1 MISAMRKSIRLY
13 GHYVSINIRS
23 MMQYKT
29 SFFLT
34 TLGQFFVSFNVFL
47 GIFFMFRRFQ
57 KVEGFTYS
65 EVLLCFAVVLLEF
78 SVAEMIA
85 RGFDSFSG
93 MVRSGSF
100 DLVLIRPRNEI
111 LQVLGSKFELTRIGR
126 MIQAVVMFVYAVI
139 HCGVEWSLV
148 KVLTVI
154 FMVIG
159 GTAVFFGLF
168 LIYAALCFFTL
179 EGLEFMNVF
188 TDGAREFGKYPIG
201 IYGKKMLLFTTF
213 IIPYALV
220 QYYPLLFVLGRT
232 DNVMFM
238 VIPWCAVL
246 FLVPC
251 YVLWR
256 FGVRHYTSSGS

>member
-1 MISAMRKSIRLY
+1 
-13 GHYVSINIRS
+13 
-23 MMQYKT
+23 
-29 SFFLT
+29 
-34 TLGQFFVSFNVFL
+34 
-47 GIFFMFRRFQ
+47 
-57 KVEGFTYS
+57 
-65 EVLLCFAVVLLEF
+65 
-78 SVAEMIA
+78 
-85 RGFDSFSG
+85 
-93 MVRSGSF
+93 
-100 DLVLIRPRNEI
+100 
-111 LQVLGSKFELTRIGR
+111 

-139 HCGVEWSLV
+139 HCGVEWTFA
-148 KVLTVI
+148 KVITVL

-159 GTAVFFGLF
+159 GTAVFSGLF

-232 DNVMFM
+232 DNVFFI
-238 VIPWCAVL
+238 VIPLFALL
-246 FLVPC
+246 FLLPC

>member
-47 GIFFMFRRFQ
+47 GIYFMFRRFQ

-78 SVAEMIA
+78 SMAEMIA

-100 DLVLIRPRNEI
+100 DLVLVRPRNEI

-139 HCGVEWSLV
+139 HCSVEWSLA

-159 GTAVFFGLF
+159 GTAVFSGLF
-168 LIYAALCFFTL
+168 LIYASLCFFTL

-232 DNVMFM
+232 DNMFFI
-238 VIPWCAVL
+238 VIPLFALL
-246 FLVPC
+246 FLLPC
-251 YVLWR
+251 FVLWR